1 MALSVLVTFGLI
13 VLARIIDVSLDTIR
27 MVSVVQGR
35 RAFAA
40 VLGFFEAVVYICAV
54 AKVLLNMN
62 QPVYALAYGLGFA
75 TGTYLGMLIEQRLA
89 FGKQLVFLIT
99 PKGPELAEVLRAGDY
114 RVAEVKGHTREGE
127 LTIMCAEILRR
138 EAQKLIRIA
147 SAVYNRYAFIVHDI
161 RLAAGAKRAGV
172 KVNEG
177 KLSSLFPLGET
188 HPSREVSHELSKNVC
203 AFSNLPNFEPR
214 PTSRYQSPSL

>member
-1 MALSVLVTFGLI
+1 MTLTVFVTFWLI

-40 VLGFFEAVVYICAV
+40 VLGFFQAVVYVCAI

-89 FGKQLVFLIT
+89 FGKQLALFVT
-99 PKGPELAEVLRAGDY
+99 SKGRELAEVLRAADY
-114 RVAEVKGHTREGE
+114 
-127 LTIMCAEILRR
+127 
-138 EAQKLIRIA
+138 
-147 SAVYNRYAFIVHDI
+147 
-161 RLAAGAKRAGV
+161 
-172 KVNEG
+172 
-177 KLSSLFPLGET
+177 
-188 HPSREVSHELSKNVC
+188 
-203 AFSNLPNFEPR
+203 
-214 PTSRYQSPSL
+214 